1 MVFDSDQLGALV
13 AQDFGVGAML
23 VPQDKARGRA
33 GSHGCRYRHL
43 RPSRLQLTIEPA
55 IAVSL
60 MQAGE
65 RVLDLDLNPLL
76 GQDAPIR
83 VGSAMTLGDA
93 MEALALAD
101 AESALVVDGDS
112 VVGVFSLRRLVDNL
126 GRSRFPKRGDVVDAW
141 ITNAEYFRSDET
153 IESLFNKLSR
163 TGLVLVGNERDVK
176 GVLTLRML
184 ADFAH
189 PFLLI
194 SEIER
199 AVREAITRLLP
210 ADTRGPTFAQVLGSQ
225 YAPRPAPNS
234 IDRLTFGDYATI
246 VSNSTTKEPFREVFG
261 ASVGARLERIGEIRN
276 SLFHFRAALSR
287 SDLLWLEDQRRFFS
301 GRLSRIE
308 VDDSGADPGRIG
320 DPEP

>member
-1 MVFDSDQLGALV
+1 MPP
-13 AQDFGVGAML
+13 
-23 VPQDKARGRA
+23 VPAPCTRRIG
-33 GSHGCRYRHL
+33 YRHL
-43 RPSRLQLTIEPA
+43 RPTRFRWTLECEA
-55 IAVSL
+55 AVSL

-93 MEALALAD
+93 MEALAVAD
-101 AESALVVDGDS
+101 AESALVVDDGS
-112 VVGVFSLRRLVDNL
+112 VVGVFALRRLVDNL
-126 GRSRFPKRGDVVDAW
+126 GRSRFPKRGDVVDEW

-153 IESLFNKLSR
+153 LESLFNKLSR
-163 TGLVLVGNERDVK
+163 TGIVLVGDERDVK

-184 ADFAH
+184 ANFAH

-210 ADTRGPTFAQVLGSQ
+210 ADARGPTFTQVLGSR

-246 VSNSTTKEPFREVFG
+246 VSSPVTKERFREVFG

-276 SLFHFRAALSR
+276 GLFHFRAALSR
-287 SDLLWLEDQRRFFS
+287 IDLLYLEDQRRFFS

-308 VDDSGADPGRIG
+308 LDALGADLGRVG
-320 DPEP
+320 EPES